1 MRNIPTLTRG
11 LLAALASA
19 ALLLCGCVTTPTV
32 PEPAKPAAVRAKPR
46 IALVLGGGA
55 ARGFAHVGVIKSL
68 ESHGIVP
75 DIIVGTSAGSVV
87 GALYAAG
94 YGPFELQKLALQL
107 DESAVTDWNLFDRGI
122 VQGEALERFI
132 HLQVANKPLEGLKRK
147 FAAVATDLQS
157 GEMVIFQIGNTGQAV
172 RASAAIPGVF
182 APVTLRGREYVDGGL
197 VSPVPV
203 KAARSLGADIIIAVD
218 ISERPSGKRNQSTL
232 DVLLDTI
239 SIMGNTI
246 SQTELAGADVIV
258 RPNIRGL
265 AATSFQSR
273 NEAIIEGERAGLA
286 AVPLV
291 RAALGRR

>member
-1 MRNIPTLTRG
+1 M
-11 LLAALASA
+11 AALVLSGCAS
-19 ALLLCGCVTTPTV
+19 LQSHET
-32 PEPAKPAAVRAKPR
+32 KPMAAVKAKPR

-55 ARGFAHVGVIKSL
+55 ARGFAHIGVIKSL
-68 ESHGIVP
+68 ESHGISP
-75 DIIVGTSAGSVV
+75 DIVVGTSAGSVV

-122 VQGEALERFI
+122 VKGEALERFI
-132 HLQVANKPLEGLKRK
+132 NQQVANKPMEGLKRK

-157 GEMVIFQIGNTGQAV
+157 GEMVIFQLGNTGQAV
-172 RASAAIPGVF
+172 RASASIPGVF
-182 APVTLRGREYVDGGL
+182 PPVNLRGREYVDGGL

-203 KAARSLGADIIIAVD
+203 KAARTLGADIVIAVD
-218 ISERPSGKRNQSTL
+218 ISERPSGKRNQGTL

-246 SQTELAGADVIV
+246 AKSELAGADIIV

-265 AATSFQSR
+265 AATNFQNR

-291 RAALGRR
+291 RAALERR